1 MSEDMKKIILI
12 KSAGYLGKLYPPGST
27 QDWPKGIADELID
40 KEAADPVLNVAA
52 DTGPDTRS
60 DADSETDVSRFERIL
75 FAVQDVIESGEVNKD
90 GSPNVEAME
99 DLLGFNITA
108 EERDKAWETLKNE
121 QADTGRVE

>member
-1 MSEDMKKIILI
+1 MSEDTKKIILL
-12 KSAGYLGKLYPPGST
+12 KSAGYLGKLHLPGST

-52 DTGPDTRS
+52 DAGPDTRS
-60 DADSETDVSRFERIL
+60 DAGSKTDDSRFEKII